1 MRPCVHEE
9 WLLARDCPL
18 AGTDPWADRPGV
30 ITPDPRIV
38 LAGDGVRCEH
48 PVALMERA
56 ATTGWMAAN
65 ELLARRGLHRSRP
78 LDRADPGARAG
89 RRPRCTAAAGR
100 DRLSAPALVARPAG
114 QAP

>member
-1 MRPCVHEE
+1 VLHDE

-18 AGTDPWADRPGV
+18 AGTDAWAARPGV
-30 ITPDPRIV
+30 TTPDPRVV

-65 ELLARRGLHRSRP
+65 ELLARRGLVGHDLWTVPTR
-78 LDRADPGARAG
+78 G
-89 RRPRCTAAAGR
+89 RGRTAAHAAR
-100 DRLSAPALVARPAG
+100 RLLGATS
-114 QAP
+114 